1 MKRLRTL
8 FVSILM
14 LIVGCGAAVLSAC
27 GENNDN
33 MTISLSASQLEI
45 VLGENDN
52 TGTIYATVQNATDN
66 AVSVQYDSQ
75 SIQVSV
81 GRPSS
86 DGVSEITVT
95 ALRACQNVEVVVN
108 GVAKSTAFT
117 VTATLP
123 VTAITPNQTTYAMS
137 YDAALGGTFELSQN
151 LFTIS
156 PEGTSQTGLI
166 FNPVDT
172 IEGVT
177 IENNILTIQP
187 GLSDIPESITVEVVS
202 AHRDNVRT
210 NITIDV
216 INAIDV
222 DSVEIVDQ
230 SGARLD
236 SIEISRT
243 NTSNSIISIYVR
255 VPYSV
260 TTQKLNIVP
269 QFAYNDKGIVLDD
282 TLSYPVDSG
291 SYYEYV
297 FNFTLMAENSSLGQ
311 DTIWFLLSYENYP
324 DIVYSTANSQN
335 GRVIIN
341 VIDEIRDISITN
353 NQIPVDIS
361 GPINLYTTYSTGN
374 IEGYALTFTAVPAT
388 ATNDQ
393 LSLNISAADQNYV
406 IVRDG
411 RGNIIQFT
419 NNQYLF
425 DSGET
430 FYFIARSGF
439 TLNDTIE
446 VTVRSERENVDIE
459 KNITFTLLE
468 GVTSLGFV
476 NSAGDGVLSTRE
488 FYLDTDEYSSYLV
501 QVAVAPTSIDLTDA
515 NVVEI
520 YSTSD
525 AFSVGQIIN
534 TNQTLNGATIYTV
547 EIIANNSGT
556 GELVISFVSGQQVRA
571 TVNVIDNLNDVR
583 IGIDPNFSTSTAVG
597 NLVYEDYSLVYVA
610 LKNGQSLPLTF
621 TGNTDIESIAFNF
634 VDYVYDENNDDVYDE
649 NGAYVTFGNNR
660 PTDEAFTNNNSN
672 VISANY
678 LRSLSYLSPITVGKV
693 WIRAT
698 FTGKQIIEEDNGEY
712 IYTDIQISRYI
723 LVEIYN
729 PIISIEIDA
738 KEVSLYAADE
748 LGQGD
753 TSLSEQVITLTVNR
767 GTLLPTYNL
776 LEIEG
781 MTDAGN
787 GLYQYFIPGGVVN
800 FEIEKLNDYQFL
812 VRALSRNDDGTD
824 GIGETEFE
832 STIINFV
839 SRDLNLD
846 RNEYSISATI
856 SMEKPQLVEEVVIGN
871 VSSDG
876 IYLMTP
882 NLTDD
887 IGLTSFK
894 LAVNALPA
902 NALNRDVVYRFIP
915 DSGTLSSI
923 LSISNDGLITT
934 TGTVGGSGKIRVIPK
949 DSVFT
954 DENGHEYYR
963 DGYVYAEV
971 DILVADGRSRETALR
986 ISDFSDMT
994 DANLH
999 YVLLN
1004 DVTYSGAEQLFG
1016 TFTGGLYGSVEA
1028 NASSVATITMNNSS
1042 NLFGTLSA
1050 NAVIEDLIVVG
1061 NVNATSMLVDTNTGT
1076 IRNVTVDVFTD
1087 ENGIRSSG
1095 VTYSQG
1101 NAGGIV
1107 QTNTGLIENVT
1118 FVGNISANGTVGGIA
1133 AVNNGQ
1139 IIDSKVLFYNL
1150 QNDTTTKFE
1159 GFVVGMIAG
1168 ELTGNGIIR
1177 RSYAYNF
1184 SADSVSSSNSVGAI
1198 VGIISGVQTR
1208 IDQSFGDVGDVGE
1221 SGGFYAQLGEG
1232 VDENLS
1238 SIISD
1243 SYTITKSIDGQ
1254 ILFTYYMTN
1263 NLNRTI
1269 SGHYS
1274 STDTQNYPN
1283 VGMNTSSAIWYNQDV
1298 EANYGFPYINNVRPV
1313 SAITS
1318 EDLASLGITQS
1329 RLSLAENGDEQ
1340 NGYEAVMFV
1349 YRASGVNLTS
1359 REQQLLTL
1367 INTISYGDLF
1377 GTYLLGGL
1385 IVTSSNNNVIS
1396 TTSNG
1401 LVVKNIGTTT
1411 LTISSRYDYSV
1422 GTRQVTVNVIYYT
1435 SELTLSYNGQTLG
1448 ESSNINIR
1456 TRVNETLSSSLTS
1469 TVTLVDRQIPLMQN
1483 NFAVRFVNEN
1493 DENATYVIGSIL
1505 GTHTIVA
1512 DFEGESVTLQ
1522 VYLDLEGLSEN
1533 NRQSLKDYTQKTIT
1547 LQKIYGPV
1555 SLVSSVNSATIS
1567 ASDELTVVVEVTSDT
1582 KYLDTLEGNELVI
1595 NFFDSDGET
1604 TTDVIYSGDQEFTEV
1619 VNDNGTTT
1627 RRYTLTFSLDKTLS
1641 SFDSNYTIVFTTN
1654 SPSEYDDIRA
1664 TLALTVLEQEILR
1677 VDVNHYAYRGVDNN
1691 QEGVS
1696 LYNYYPNNVLSPG
1709 TTGLLDVMV
1718 YPSYAN
1724 YTHVTVTSE
1733 AQNGQALS
1741 FLNMRKAGQG
1751 YRVNLA
1757 NTFAYITNG
1766 IEIYKVAGSEEV
1778 ARYYVRVRVPENV
1791 EVDTVYTIN
1800 ITVYNGDEVMYTLP
1814 YSLIIVPQER
1824 AGITVDGQ
1832 SSIYAIRGETI
1843 TADVV
1848 WDQTQNIR
1856 AIEAF
1861 DGVISDTNP
1870 AVDVTLP
1877 SSISDADREEYATS
1891 YYRASI
1897 DITIGENSGNFR
1909 VRVSTSRTINGVEE
1923 IVYSYL
1929 TIYVIDFEL
1938 DFTNTHIANEDGS
1951 DVATGDQYFYNTL
1964 EFNFG
1969 GRYIENSDGSLSYS
1983 ENAYNAFVEN
1993 NHYQNGDYE
2002 INTEGVEFDSEKYP
2016 SLVGKYNLLYNLY
2029 YVNGNAY
2036 TPVSTG
2042 RPSDAIV
2049 EFIVDSNGDIRFKGT
2064 QNGTQRMMLQMRVQM
2079 PDLTMYT
2086 YSYFFDIVIS
2096 DPTSD
2101 DSPAQISNA
2110 EEFMDA
2116 INGETE
2122 EDYIL
2127 TSDIYLYNYTPV
2139 TDTSMI
2145 RSLDGNGYQII
2156 IVGFN
2161 YDNTQ
2166 SQINL
2171 SLFNTVSSNTT
2182 LKNLRVNVFH
2192 VGTIDI
2198 RSAFTTT
2205 VNVAPIAITNNGIIT
2220 NCEVVSFRELSN
2232 EIAPRVNG
2240 INVTVDSTIGVS
2252 ATTAGFVITNN
2263 GIITN
2268 SRVGGEE
2275 VVEYNYDIV
2284 NIDGG
2289 YVNTGA
2295 VIPSTHILSPFVI
2308 SSFGEIAG
2316 FVYQNSGNGHIVSS
2330 YASNMRIINNSNI
2343 DYTTITSGFV
2353 INNTGLIS
2361 ASYSKGV
2368 KQNETDVHAALYGI
2382 ETSGISA
2389 GFVYENS
2396 GEINNSYSNIT
2407 LTNQND
2413 NPGRNSA
2420 GFVYRNTATG
2430 VIETS
2435 LSLSRIIGSTTTQ
2448 MNFAGVDDYGNYQN
2462 LGEINNSYYYDE
2474 VSLSDSS
2481 ILIESAYGE
2490 GATYISNIT
2499 LEDYLYGFSFADT
2512 TSENADD
2519 GIWVMTNVGPE
2530 LVSANQIAVSLRY
2543 ASQTSPDTRPIFTYV
2558 DEYQYGSKNN
2568 PILIRSAEEFARVF
2582 SGTDN
2587 SSASRYVNTDLGEIF
2602 GSYRL
2607 INDIDLSELVTD
2619 TNNTYTLASSSMTL
2633 TGKYMNQGDGG
2644 SIGKFDGNGL
2654 TINGLA
2660 LADPDREAVNF
2671 GLFASITDGAIVQ
2684 NVNLVLGSTNA
2695 GGDVFGVEAS
2705 GVEYVGALAGTVEN
2719 SKVINVNLTSL
2730 YSDSNSVTVR
2740 GRNVVGGLIGRVIGD
2755 SYIFNLSATDISV
2768 TASMN
2773 PANYSGSSYISY
2785 NTYNRTSDL
2794 LNTNVSY
2801 AGGVVGV
2808 IDVYTESSI
2817 NIVTYADSEISADGN
2832 AIMLKTIGTNIIS
2845 GGTVGGVVGY
2855 VGALTVLQDALYEL
2869 SYVESTQ
2876 YSQQGLYSYNGFAGG
2891 VVGYNG
2897 GYIRQVRSEHE
2908 KIWQIGDSD
2917 PNDEGDDSIEANI
2930 KNYYNGDYTVDRG
2943 NTTLFQTTGYTPIAI
2958 GGLVG
2963 IAVSGKIEKSYSKLN
2978 VINTHTNGT
2987 NDIYAGGIIGLTESP
3002 SSTEYV
3008 GTTMIEVYASG
3019 DVQSRFASGIV
3030 GFARAN
3036 MRLEKVNAI
3045 NYWGNWLIN
3054 GTTNGTA
3061 YAIAYTEGDVTIT
3074 GTSNIMA
3081 LEEDAIKFVTSQAD
3095 GTSETTPN
3103 GRFIN
3108 NTTITNVSSL
3118 PSLKDTISGVGDDG
3132 ELFDVYFTGNDW
3144 DRNSWSRD
3152 DNELYPHIVFG
3163 YSSNIHYIRDQGDI
3177 ELLRTANAGDVFV
3190 IAPDAPDPDDEE
3202 NANTTKDGVQYIG
3215 ITKHIT
3221 PITTFSGMLRGLDNR
3236 SRYGFLFIGS
3246 EANQTR
3252 ALFLNTVGATF
3263 SNFTIAHD
3271 GASFASV
3278 GIGQNAV
3285 LVANATNTTFTDLT
3299 FTNINAEINS
3309 STSRFGLV
3317 TGLARGST
3325 TFDNIEIYNSDITL
3339 DGEANSTLNLGLVFG
3354 DSNLTNG
3361 GVYRVTIKGSSI
3373 DFNDPENSD
3382 GNSINVGLVGGRLAS
3397 TSTTTININA
3407 SSKEDSEGI
3416 SGSSI
3421 NFTSETTE
3429 ATNVYGINMGTLF
3442 GRADNA
3448 VILSNG
3454 LYVNLTAQNVN
3465 FSSSS
3470 IGGLI
3475 GYAQNCTFEQID
3487 TSVLINVTAQS
3498 SNIGGIVGYALNCNF
3513 DTSTDIDVNKLINEE
3528 DEENF
3533 GINVTNIST
3542 DTNTTSNNIG
3552 GVFGAISGG
3561 TLQRIIT
3568 TNETVNYRH
3577 AVQSTVDI
3585 TVSGNTA
3592 QVSIGGI
3599 AGLLNSG
3606 ATLTGAESYGDISLR
3621 ETFGNDS
3628 YNIRVGG
3635 IVGTIN
3641 NRGKITY
3648 CYSFG
3653 DVKHIIAN
3661 QKDTNNDYSNVSLVM
3676 SGIVA
3681 YISGVEEINVTT
3693 TLQNNV
3699 STGNFYPSYQEST
3712 QSNKADTKS
3721 AQTTLASLTYGG
3733 LIGVSASNLN
3743 VTDNISIATLF
3754 NGFERDIVVYTEGE
3768 DNPWLYNANAL
3779 AGTVH
3784 SSSNG
3789 FNFESNTNFTN
3800 NYYAHVATL
3809 CTDANYGTNVAFN
3822 SILNGLDGNITLQ
3835 DGIRTI
3841 LDLDDSDYAEILY
3854 NGETKGTKLN
3864 PRYDIPTG
3872 EPDTTQY
3879 VYLGSGS
3886 NIQNLNIFE
3895 EINNTIILS
3904 DGYEIVFNEGS
3915 NDSPFGTIDKNSSIS
3930 GIVVIANY
3938 RDDDQDNEIA
3948 GFAMQ
3953 NDGIIYSCN
3962 VKGGSNKIE
3971 DTEDLQNQTTSANPT
3986 KRVGTLS
3993 SNGPIAGLVG
4003 ENNGLIKDTYVSVDI
4018 ETTYEGSSTN
4028 PAFTGIPDDN
4038 ENQTVQNSDKQ
4049 DVAVAGLVGTNG
4061 GRIVN
4066 SYSSGTIDAENA
4078 VGEKG
4083 SSLYV
4088 YLVSAGNVYDSY
4100 TNMRVVYEEDI
4111 VYSNMEDKYH
4121 IQAFGSSDNDIYK
4134 VIDSYYDKVAAEF
4147 LITGGG
4153 TSAETDKLSLNYSQT
4168 TTDGQTEQ
4176 LEPSISIGT
4185 FNYDVTQAYGYGSF
4199 SGDEYANIDYMQYFT
4214 GDGLSANPY
4223 QVPNLGKL
4231 RQLDYVKNGGKNA
4244 STLYF
4249 NLINDINA
4257 SYIST
4262 DGWQE
4267 WQSLSIANISLD
4279 GYDTKSGE
4287 GAHTISNLNTRG
4299 GGLFDNVSNSTLS
4312 NIIIDNFKFT
4322 INVSDTIVGLLANNV
4337 SSKST
4342 VYGITITD
4350 IDPLLYDGFDGNSDR
4365 TYYYGNVVGQLGE
4378 GSIISDCMI
4387 SGTSS
4392 SDSSVTLQIGFPAQ
4406 AFVYGGIVGLVV
4418 DGATISDC
4426 NIDQNFVIE
4435 FIQEL
4440 TNLSQNTAFVVGGV
4454 VGLLQEGT
4462 VTDSYLSS
4470 TMYVLSHYMYSENA
4484 HNTEPSSNT
4493 INLYTGGIVGASGEV
4508 ATQDSTIMISNS
4520 DSGTIQNSGL
4530 YSNAKI
4536 FAGNPYN
4543 ITKSYVGG
4551 ISGYGGNIE
4560 NCYNSATFVV
4570 GSAKYTF
4577 NTEPA
4582 NATHVDFTRQDKV
4595 TTTNTPNIYTNYG
4608 SSGYEQYDKLVYMRI
4623 SQDAYVA
4630 GIANSYDS
4638 VNQVVNNC
4646 TNISGGLDARRM
4658 YAHYDVD
4665 TSVFGWI
4672 PWSTTGFANM
4682 AYIGAG
4688 MIGAGLASLPWGWLL
4703 VIPGTAMVVGGLF
4716 GLYNELTRP
4725 VTVNVYHFND
4735 DILDGMK
4742 FDESTV
4748 PSIYDE
4754 SGSSWESFVTGIANI
4769 FPGGFGAGV
4778 SNLFY
4783 LGTAPT
4789 LNFTTFNPDYRYP
4802 ITSAFKQI
4810 GDLNQFGLGLTEDN
4824 YVYNQADN
4832 GAGDRNL
4839 YVYNV
4844 HSHSIGSP
4852 KQEGAST
4859 SNVAW
4864 REGVYEAKNIAGTTL
4879 YKFDTYKKDNGVY
4892 GYLWDTSE
4900 KVISSLDEVDG
4911 KSNSWSPSMNWDGW
4925 EDVDGDYVPSDSPE
4939 IASTSDID
4947 MFNNNITI
4955 SEEDATA
4962 KIRVNSLEDY
4972 RGAVNIVNGILGDDT
4987 DDYTIEG
4994 IESTDAKFTGLKTA
5008 IKGGNVTISLGGE
5021 FINNNGISFNNA
5033 SVQGFGVDEDHPFSG
5048 TITSSSNYNPATI
5061 NGFFASN
5068 SNSSVGLVAYGKNVT
5083 IERLNV
5089 TYKEQRV
5096 LSEGETNKNVGGLIG
5111 TVVSDGNVT
5120 INNSSITM
5128 TISDQSADERNST
5141 QVLNLGGLIGSVENN
5156 SIINI
5161 SRTDVTLSTALT
5173 GTNASNQGTV
5183 GGLVGSMTNS
5193 TVNITRQVNIALVNS
5208 NGDGIL
5214 STSSNTIVGG
5224 AIGRME
5230 NSSIS
5235 TQDGASSADLTIAG
5249 FVDVENTTGS
5259 NVYAGGLVGY
5269 FTGSG
5274 NIDLTTININLS
5286 SISATAG
5293 VTNTATYAA
5302 GVIGYMV
5309 NNATTLPISIDTE
5322 LNVGSQGSK
5331 LIITSGLGGTEY
5343 SEYAYAD
5350 NFVGNRASGYSWN
5363 GTVTTNTS
5371 VLAMAK
5377 PSYEP
5382 PVDNDTIKPTIDPIS
5397 SKQVSGTIGESVFS
5411 GGGQSTSSVSYF
5423 KVDSYEYATQVD
5435 TYIENAFI
5443 NGDNATIYNYQK
5455 NIYIILTY
5463 GSIAKDAYKGQ
5474 DVHNIQESIY
5484 RLTIN
5489 GYRMDI
5495 NEISD
5500 VVTSQTLE
5508 FVTAYTFA
5516 TTSDIYYNHIK
5527 NGTPIPMSDRGNN
5540 FVPVGITILVVSD
5553 NSISESKGSVQSSNG
5568 YGEPVING
5576 NETNVQINE
5585 TIESSTTIASGES
5598 ISPDDIPEDFDP
5610 NDPGSLGGI
5619 FGGDNKPTT
5628 SVTESITYNNI
5639 TLYSDGKLALNFTG
5653 DPSKNQID
5661 IYTPKGGIIY
5671 DYGQDSIGANL
5682 ITNKFIDGN
5691 GNNFDLS
5698 TIKNTE
5704 SSELYIK
5711 LPNGRHE
5718 IDNGTYSQDT
5728 ASINV
5733 QTTVSKI
5740 MRVDGDSNRTYRLI
5754 FISVNNGFAEAQTL
5768 EGTEYQEYIYLVDNQ
5783 KHIYY
5788 LGDISYV
5795 VRDEITFES
5804 GTNDNPGTPRNAMFF
5819 PTDVNILSYQNNL
5832 LPLNKIQEVTSFKQI
5847 NISDIVATD
5856 IKTSY
5861 YIDATSADTLNS
5873 INGEITTTKTTYT
5886 IKLDNININSLDNI
5900 DVNFVVSSTV
5910 ETSDTTTSG
5919 AGSAYIRKENGT
5931 TVTYTIENRNVYMYD
5946 DLENPLSAVVLTS
5959 TSGSGN
5965 SQESTTTIY
5974 VFTYDTN
5981 NNNTLTGF
5989 TVYESGF
5996 ELRTEQNVTY
6006 YVILQDASGTEY
6018 DSSGKNEIVVNTDN
6032 TDDENDYG
6040 VSYATVGGNTLIT
6053 FTNGNTSGYMQLAGT
6068 GYEITYNTTDNTLT
6082 VTLNNETYTFSFQNG
6097 KFVLSSYTHEVIG
6110 VDGEVYTI
6118 TETYTSDTS
6127 ASITIEYNGNE
6138 KTINITTGFT
6148 YFVASTDVNGP
6159 TIISNNF
6166 VYNIENW
6173 WVKENS
6179 EVGYELETP
6188 GYIEICEQGNE
6199 TPIAIFER
6207 TTLNAL
6213 TKYTATSNNVEAE
6226 VYVYDDNNIVI
6237 FVNQNA
6243 MWTLFKSG
6251 QDVYKDLGDQID
6263 FDSIAL
6269 TTTPS
6274 GVIALQIDSLYY
6286 DISNGYIFDTNAG
6299 VIEGTANSAYSDETL
6314 SYSQYYYNPTFVN
6327 DEQLSYTKIE
6337 WDELK
6342 SEDDDK
6348 DFVELDIGVDSVSL
6362 IPFNSDY
6369 AIQFTGGATSRY
6381 YTRSGYEITGIPDSN
6396 GESTTPIV
6404 GQEINLSGYSSM
6416 GVNVPTGVYVL
6427 ANNAQFTT
6435 AWGETI
6441 TVKEYVYVRHNV
6453 TGNWWSALST
6463 STTASF
6469 TYEQTYE
6476 GETAE
6481 VTDTISRSRGNVT
6494 QSGDTVTFSETINT
6508 ESNGQSTS
6516 VTYNWSFDASE
6527 NLVQYYSADSLVESP
6542 DTKYNRYDELG
6553 YSSWNTTNN
6562 KNFNDHFANTVI
6574 VISRGGAKTKLDV
6587 VFGVLEYEIQ
6597 EDETQG

>member
-14 LIVGCGAAVLSAC
+14 LIVGCGAVVLSAC

-33 MTISLSASQLEI
+33 MTISLSALQLEI

-166 FNPVDT
+166 FNLVDT

-230 SGARLD
+230 SGAKLD

-361 GPINLYTTYSTGN
+361 SPINLYTTYSTGN
-374 IEGYALTFTAVPAT
+374 IEGYALTFAAVPAT

-515 NVVEI
+515 NVVDI

-649 NGAYVTFGNNR
+649 NGAYVTFGNNC

-698 FTGKQIIEEDNGEY
+698 FTGKQIIAEGNGEY
-712 IYTDIQISRYI
+712 IYTDIQISKYI

-846 RNEYSISATI
+846 RNEYSISVTI

-894 LAVNALPA
+894 LAVNALPT

-923 LSISNDGLITT
+923 LSISDDGLITT

-986 ISDFSDMT
+986 ISDFSEMT

-1004 DVTYSGAEQLFG
+1004 DVTYSGAEQKFG
-1016 TFTGGLYGSVEA
+1016 TFTGGLYGSVET

-1061 NVNATSMLVDTNTGT
+1061 NVNSTSMLVDANTGT

-1087 ENGIRSSG
+1087 ENEIRSSG

-1118 FVGNISANGTVGGIA
+1118 FVGNISANGIVGGIA

-1150 QNDTTTKFE
+1150 QNDITTKFE
-1159 GFVVGMIAG
+1159 GSVVGMIAG
-1168 ELTGNGIIR
+1168 ELAGNGIIR

-1208 IDQSFGDVGDVGE
+1208 IDQSFGDVGE
-1221 SGGFYAQLGEG
+1221 FGGFYAQLGEG
-1232 VDENLS
+1232 VDESLS

-1243 SYTITKSIDGQ
+1243 SYTITKSTDGQ

-1298 EANYGFPYINNVRPV
+1298 EANYGFPYLYNVRPV

-1318 EDLASLGITQS
+1318 EDLASLRITQS

-1377 GTYLLGGL
+1377 GTYSLGGL

-1469 TVTLVDRQIPLMQN
+1469 IVTLVDRQIPLMQN
-1483 NFAVRFVNEN
+1483 NFAVRFVDEN
-1493 DENATYVIGSIL
+1493 NENATYVIGSIL
-1505 GTHTIVA
+1505 GTHTVVA
-1512 DFEGESVTLQ
+1512 DFEGESATLQ
-1522 VYLDLEGLSEN
+1522 VYLYLEGLSGN
-1533 NRQSLKDYTQKTIT
+1533 NLQSLKDYTQKTIT

-1582 KYLDTLEGNELVI
+1582 KYLDILEGNELII
-1595 NFFDSDGET
+1595 NFFGSDGET

-1641 SFDSNYTIVFTTN
+1641 SFDSNYTVVFSTN

-1938 DFTNTHIANEDGS
+1938 DFTNTHIANGDGT
-1951 DVATGDQYFYNTL
+1951 DIATGDQYFYHSL

-2353 INNTGLIS
+2353 INNAGLIS

-2462 LGEINNSYYYDE
+2462 LGEISNSYYYDE

-2499 LEDYLYGFSFADT
+2499 LEDYLYGFSFADR

-2543 ASQTSPDTRPIFTYV
+2543 ASQTSSDTRPIFTYV

-2587 SSASRYVNTDLGEIF
+2587 SSASRYVNTNSGEIF

-2633 TGKYMNQGDGG
+2633 TGKYMDQGDGG

-2869 SYVESTQ
+2869 SYLESTQ

-2963 IAVSGKIEKSYSKLN
+2963 LQVSGKIEKSYSKLN

-2987 NDIYAGGIIGLTESP
+2987 NGVYAGGIIGLTESP
-3002 SSTEYV
+3002 SSTEPV

-3019 DVQSRFASGIV
+3019 DVQSSKIASGIV
-3030 GFARAN
+3030 GFARGD

-3045 NYWGNWLIN
+3045 NYWGNWLIDS
-3054 GTTNGTA
+3054 TTNGTA
-3061 YAIAYTEGDVTIT
+3061 YSIACAEDDVTIT

-3103 GRFIN
+3103 DRFIN

-3177 ELLRTANAGDVFV
+3177 ELLRTANDGDIFV
-3190 IAPDAPDPDDEE
+3190 IAPDDSD
-3202 NANTTKDGVQYIG
+3202 ANETINGVEYIG
-3215 ITKHIT
+3215 ITSQIT

-3236 SRYGFLFIGS
+3236 SEYGFLFKDGV
-3246 EANQTR
+3246 NQTR

-3263 SNFTIAHD
+3263 SNFTIAYD
-3271 GASFASV
+3271 GASFESA
-3278 GIGQNAV
+3278 GIGQDAV

-3299 FTNINAEINS
+3299 FTSINAEINS

-3325 TFDNIEIYNSDITL
+3325 TFDNIKIDSSKITL
-3339 DGEANSTLNLGLVFG
+3339 EDEANSTLNLGLVFG

-3361 GVYRVTIKGSSI
+3361 GVYRVTINSSNI
-3373 DFNDPENSD
+3373 NFKNLTNIS

-3397 TSTTTININA
+3397 TSSTTININA
-3407 SSKEDSEGI
+3407 TSDEDPEGI

-3421 NFTSETTE
+3421 NFTTSDTTE

-3448 VILSNG
+3448 VISSNG
-3454 LYVNLTAQNVN
+3454 LDVNLTAQNVN
-3465 FSSSS
+3465 FSSSR

-3475 GYAQNCTFEQID
+3475 GYAQSCTFEQID

-3513 DTSTDIDVNKLINEE
+3513 DTSTDIDISNNGA
-3528 DEENF
+3528 
-3533 GINVTNIST
+3533 GINVRNIATAATT
-3542 DTNTTSNNIG
+3542 DSNNIG

-3561 TLQRIIT
+3561 KLQRESDG
-3568 TNETVNYRH
+3568 NDRH

-3585 TVSGNTA
+3585 TVSGSAA
-3592 QVSIGGI
+3592 QISIGGI

-3621 ETFGNDS
+3621 KTFGNNS
-3628 YNIRVGG
+3628 YDIRVGG

-3641 NRGKITY
+3641 NSGIITY

-3653 DVKHIIAN
+3653 DVKHIITN
-3661 QKDTNNDYSNVSLVM
+3661 NNDYTNVSLVM

-3681 YISGVEEINVTT
+3681 YISGVEEIDATT

-3712 QSNKADTKS
+3712 QSDTADTKS

-3733 LIGVSASNLN
+3733 LIGVSASNLD
-3743 VTDNISIATLF
+3743 VTNNISIATLF
-3754 NGFERDIVVYTEGE
+3754 NRFERDIVVYTKGE
-3768 DNPWLYNANAL
+3768 DNPWSYNANAL

-3789 FNFESNTNFTN
+3789 FNFEFDIDAT

-3809 CTDANYGTNVAFN
+3809 CTDTNYGKNVAFN
-3822 SILNGLDGNITLQ
+3822 SILNGQDGNTLQ
-3835 DGIRTI
+3835 GGIQAI
-3841 LDLDDSDYAEILY
+3841 LDIYNDNDTEYVYRDYAEILY
-3854 NGETKGTKLN
+3854 NGETAGTKLN
-3864 PRYDIPTG
+3864 PIDNILT
-3872 EPDTTQY
+3872 ENSDY
-3879 VYLGSGS
+3879 VYLD
-3886 NIQNLNIFE
+3886 NISDLSIFE

-3904 DGYEIVFNEGS
+3904 DGYEIVFSEGS
-3915 NDSPFGTIDKNSSIS
+3915 NDSPFGTIDENSSIS

-3948 GFAMQ
+3948 GFAMK

-3962 VKGGSNKIE
+3962 VKGDGNTTE
-3971 DTEDLQNQTTSANPT
+3971 DTEDLQNQTTSTNPT
-3986 KRVGTLS
+3986 KHVGTLS

-4003 ENNGLIKDTYVSVDI
+4003 TNNGLIKDTYVSVDI
-4018 ETTYEGSSTN
+4018 KTTYEGSSTN
-4028 PAFTGIPDDN
+4028 PAFTGIPVDR
-4038 ENQTVQNSDKQ
+4038 NQTVQNSNKQ

-4078 VGEKG
+4078 VKEGG

-4100 TNMRVVYEEDI
+4100 TIMRVVYDNTFDSSLST
-4111 VYSNMEDKYH
+4111 YYH

-4153 TSAETDKLSLNYSQT
+4153 TSEITDNLSLNYAYAA
-4168 TTDGQTEQ
+4168 DNLGDKKNKIE
-4176 LEPSISIGT
+4176 SIGT

-4199 SGDEYANIDYMQYFT
+4199 SGDEYANINYMQYFT

-4231 RQLDYVKNGGKNA
+4231 RQLESVRNRGENA

-4257 SYIST
+4257 SYVST
-4262 DGWQE
+4262 KNGWQE

-4279 GYDTKSGE
+4279 GYDTKFDYGE
-4287 GAHTISNLNTRG
+4287 HTISNLTTNG
-4299 GGLFDNVSNSTLS
+4299 GGIFDEVKNSNLLNISIENLDFNSLDGKST
-4312 NIIIDNFKFT
+4312 I
-4322 INVSDTIVGLLANNV
+4322 GLLANKV
-4337 SSKST
+4337 S
-4342 VYGITITD
+4342 
-4350 IDPLLYDGFDGNSDR
+4350 GNSESKKSEISNIDIISLIRDNFNTGDR
-4365 TYYYGNVVGQLGE
+4365 FQYDLKFYYGNVVGQLGE
-4378 GSIISDCMI
+4378 YSEIDYCKVIST
-4387 SGTSS
+4387 SNSS
-4392 SDSSVTLQIGFPAQ
+4392 SSVNLNWGKDII
-4406 AFVYGGIVGLVV
+4406 AFVYGGIVGLVT
-4418 DGATISDC
+4418 DGATVSNC
-4426 NIDQNFVIE
+4426 NIDKDFYVDFSSVPKRNTTLVI
-4435 FIQEL
+4435 
-4440 TNLSQNTAFVVGGV
+4440 GGV
-4454 VGLLQEGT
+4454 VGLLQNGD

-4470 TMYVLSHYMYSENA
+4470 TMYVLSHYKHSENA
-4484 HNTEPSSNT
+4484 HNTDPSTSNT
-4493 INLYTGGIVGASGEV
+4493 INLYTGGIVGASGSL
-4508 ATQDSTIMISNS
+4508 STDADDETTINNS
-4520 DSGTIQNSGL
+4520 TNANIQNSGL
-4530 YSNAKI
+4530 YAQAKI

-4543 ITKSYVGG
+4543 ITTSYVGG

-4560 NCYNSATFVV
+4560 NCYNSAASVV

-4577 NTEPA
+4577 DTTPA
-4582 NATHVDFTRQDKV
+4582 NATHVDFTRQDEVK
-4595 TTTNTPNIYTNYG
+4595 TTNTPNIYTNYA
-4608 SSGYEQYDKLVYMRI
+4608 SGNYEQYDKLVYMQI

-4658 YAHYDVD
+4658 YSYYDVD
-4665 TSVFGWI
+4665 ATVFAWA
-4672 PWSTTGFANM
+4672 PWSTNGFVLLFHDGVTMVHLGIACMIEGFVGKFVGLFIIATGITCM
-4682 AYIGAG
+4682 
-4688 MIGAGLASLPWGWLL
+4688 
-4703 VIPGTAMVVGGLF
+4703 VGGAM
-4716 GLYNELTRP
+4716 GVHWQLTQP
-4725 VTVNVYHFND
+4725 IGVDVYHFND
-4735 DILDGMK
+4735 EIAQGNG
-4742 FDESTV
+4742 FAIEGQNQTV
-4748 PSIYDE
+4748 PKIYY
-4754 SGSSWESFVTGIANI
+4754 SNTSWEYFTTLISSIIPNVGASINMYRYLVASETLDFVT
-4769 FPGGFGAGV
+4769 
-4778 SNLFY
+4778 Y
-4783 LGTAPT
+4783 T
-4789 LNFTTFNPDYRYP
+4789 PDY
-4802 ITSAFKQI
+4802 SAFSESAFNQI
-4810 GDLNQFGLGLTEDN
+4810 DNLGLFSLGVTEDN
-4824 YVYNQADN
+4824 YLYNLEDN

-4839 YVYNV
+4839 YVYDV
-4844 HSHSIGSP
+4844 YSHSIGSP
-4852 KQEGAST
+4852 KKTGAPT

-4864 REGVYEAKNIAGTTL
+4864 QEGVYETVDINEKTL

-4892 GYLWDTSE
+4892 DYLWDTSE
-4900 KVISSLDEVDG
+4900 EVISSLDKVDG
-4911 KSNSWSPSMNWDGW
+4911 KLNSWSSSMNWDGW
-4925 EDVDGDYVPSDSPE
+4925 EDVDGDYVPSGSPE

-4972 RGAVNIVNGILGDDT
+4972 RGAVNIVNGILGDDK

-5021 FINNNGISFNNA
+5021 FRNNNGISFHKA
-5033 SVQGFGVDEDHPFSG
+5033 SVQGFGVKGHPFSG
-5048 TITSSSNYNPATI
+5048 TITSSSNYSSATI
-5061 NGFFASN
+5061 NSFFASDSD
-5068 SNSSVGLVAYGKNVT
+5068 SNSSIGLVAYGEDVT
-5083 IERLNV
+5083 IERLKV
-5089 TYKEQRV
+5089 TYQEQEV
-5096 LSEGETNKNVGGLIG
+5096 LSEGETKNVGGFIG
-5111 TVVSDGNVT
+5111 TVVSGGNVT
-5120 INNSSITM
+5120 INSSNLTM
-5128 TISDQSADERNST
+5128 TVSDQNAT

-5156 SIINI
+5156 STINI
-5161 SRTDVTLSTALT
+5161 SGTNVTLSTALT
-5173 GTNASNQGTV
+5173 GTNALNQGTV

-5193 TVNITRQVNIALVNS
+5193 TVNIAGQVNNIDLVNN
-5208 NGDGIL
+5208 NGDGVL

-5224 AIGRME
+5224 AIGRMD

-5235 TQDGASSADLTIAG
+5235 TQYGASSANLTIAG
-5249 FVDVENTTGS
+5249 FIDVENTTGS
-5259 NVYAGGLVGY
+5259 TVYAGGLVGY

-5274 NIDLTTININLS
+5274 NINLTTININLS

-5293 VTNTATYAA
+5293 VTKTATYAA
-5302 GVIGYMV
+5302 GVIGYMDD
-5309 NNATTLPISIDTE
+5309 AKTLPISTDTK
-5322 LNVGSQGSK
+5322 LNVGSQDSK

-5343 SEYAYAD
+5343 SAKAYAD
-5350 NFVGNRASGYSWN
+5350 NFIGNREGYSWD
-5363 GTVTTNTS
+5363 GTVTINTS

-5382 PVDNDTIKPTIDPIS
+5382 SVGNDTEKPEINPIS
-5397 SKQVSGTIGESVFS
+5397 SKQVSGTIGENVFS
-5411 GGGQSTSSVSYF
+5411 SGGQSTSSVSYF
-5423 KVDSYEYATQVD
+5423 KVDAYEYPTQVD
-5435 TYIENAFI
+5435 KNMQNAVI
-5443 NGDNATIYNYQK
+5443 NGESETIYNYQK

-5463 GSIAKDAYKGQ
+5463 GSIAEKVYEGQ

-5489 GYRMDI
+5489 GYRMDT
-5495 NEISD
+5495 NETSD

-5527 NGTPIPMSDRGNN
+5527 NGTPIPMSERGDN

-5553 NSISESKGSVQSSNG
+5553 KSISEADDSGSVQSSNG

-5576 NETNVQINE
+5576 NETYVQINK
-5585 TIESSTTIASGES
+5585 TIESSTTFVDVDTGDINPDEIDPDNPGDIMGDVEQPES
-5598 ISPDDIPEDFDP
+5598 I
-5610 NDPGSLGGI
+5610 
-5619 FGGDNKPTT
+5619 
-5628 SVTESITYNNI
+5628 VTESITYKNI
-5639 TLYSDGKLALNFTG
+5639 TLNSDGKLTLDVTG
-5653 DPSKNQID
+5653 NPNQID
-5661 IYTPKGGIIY
+5661 IYAPKSGIIY
-5671 DYGQDSIGANL
+5671 DDGQDSIGASL
-5682 ITNKFIDGN
+5682 ITNQFIDDN

-5718 IDNGTYSQDT
+5718 IDNGTYSQDP

-5740 MRVDGDSNRTYRLI
+5740 MRVDGDSNRTYRAI
-5754 FISVNNGFAEAQTL
+5754 FISVNNGFAQL
-5768 EGTEYQEYIYLVDNQ
+5768 QNMEGTEYQEYIYLVDNQ
-5783 KHIYY
+5783 KDIYY
-5788 LGDISYV
+5788 LGNISYV
-5795 VRDEITFES
+5795 AIGKITFKS

-5819 PTDVNILSYQNNL
+5819 PTNESILSYQNNL
-5832 LPLNKIQEVTSFKQI
+5832 LPLNKIQEVTSFEQI

-5886 IKLDNININSLDNI
+5886 IKLDNIHINSLDNI

-5931 TVTYTIENRNVYMYD
+5931 TVTYTIENRRVYYNKGVG
-5946 DLENPLSAVVLTS
+5946 ENDETVLQEEPNALVLTS

-5974 VFTYDTN
+5974 VFTYDTI
-5981 NNNTLTGF
+5981 LTGF
-5989 TVYESGF
+5989 TVYES
-5996 ELRTEQNVTY
+5996 TEFKLVSQNNLQY
-6006 YVILQDASGTEY
+6006 YEINEDATGTEY
-6018 DSSGKNEIVVNTDN
+6018 DSSGKNEIVVNTD
-6032 TDDENDYG
+6032 TEDDESDYG
-6040 VSYATVGGNTLIT
+6040 VSYATIGGNTLIT
-6053 FTNGNTSGYMQLAGT
+6053 FTNGDIVGYMQLAGT

-6082 VTLNNETYTFSFQNG
+6082 ATLGNKIYTFSYLNG
-6097 KFVLSSYTHEVIG
+6097 QFVLSSYTHEVIG

-6148 YFVASTDVNGP
+6148 YFVASTNVNNP

-6166 VYNIENW
+6166 VYNIKDWQVNEYQVLDENEKP
-6173 WVKENS
+6173 VTD
-6179 EVGYELETP
+6179 YYFETP

-6199 TPIAIFER
+6199 KTIAIFER

-6213 TKYTATSNNVEAE
+6213 TKYTATSGNIEAE
-6226 VYVYDDNNIVI
+6226 VYVYEDNNIVI
-6237 FVNQNA
+6237 FVSQNA

-6251 QDVYKDLGDQID
+6251 HDVYNDLINLSTSASTD
-6263 FDSIAL
+6263 FVCVEFSTVSQKITL
-6269 TTTPS
+6269 GLYYQYSETEGNL
-6274 GVIALQIDSLYY
+6274 GVVY
-6286 DISNGYIFDTNAG
+6286 DISNGYKFRGVTQDTAKS
-6299 VIEGTANSAYSDETL
+6299 IYSSETL
-6314 SYSQYYYNPTFVN
+6314 PYTMYAYDSTYINGS
-6327 DEQLSYTKIE
+6327 QLSYTKVE
-6337 WDELK
+6337 WEYNGRTI
-6342 SEDDDK
+6342 S
-6348 DFVELDIGVDSVSL
+6348 VELDIDVDSVSL

-6369 AIQFTGGATSRY
+6369 AIQFTDGTDSRY
-6381 YTRSGYEITGIPDSN
+6381 YTRSGYKITG
-6396 GESTTPIV
+6396 TV
-6404 GQEINLSGYSSM
+6404 GTEIILSGYKSL
-6416 GVNVPTGVYVL
+6416 GVNVPAGVYVL
-6427 ANNAQFTT
+6427 KNNASFTN
-6435 AWGETI
+6435 GSETFK
-6441 TVKEYVYVRHNV
+6441 VEEYVYVRYNV
-6453 TGNWWSALST
+6453 TEDWWRDLET

-6469 TYEQTYE
+6469 TYEQTYD

-6481 VTDTISRSRGNVT
+6481 VTDTISRGNVT
-6494 QSGDTVTFSETINT
+6494 QSGNTVTFSETITT
-6508 ESNGQSTS
+6508 ESGEQSTS
-6516 VTYNWSFDASE
+6516 FTYNWSFDAST
-6527 NLVQYYSADSLVESP
+6527 NLIKYYSADSLVDSP
-6542 DTKYNRYDELG
+6542 STNYNRYSELG
-6553 YSSWNTTNN
+6553 YSSWDTTKTDFIN
-6562 KNFNDHFANTVI
+6562 HFANTAIIINYGTITVTEKDPETGTETQYTYSGTI
-6574 VISRGGAKTKLDV
+6574 ELDV
-6587 VFGVLEYEIQ
+6587 VFGELEYEIQ
-6597 EDETQG
+6597 EQ

>member
-1 MKRLRTL
+1 MKRLRAL

-14 LIVGCGAAVLSAC
+14 LIVGCGAVVLSAC

-66 AVSVQYDSQ
+66 TVSVQYDSQ

-123 VTAITPNQTTYAMS
+123 VTAITPNQTTYAIS
-137 YDAALGGTFELSQN
+137 YDATLGGTFELSQN

-166 FNPVDT
+166 FNLVDT

-187 GLSDIPESITVEVVS
+187 GLSDISESITVEVVS

-222 DSVEIVDQ
+222 DSVQIVDQ

-361 GPINLYTTYSTGN
+361 SPINLYTTYSTGN

-430 FYFIARSGF
+430 FYFVARSGF

-520 YSTSD
+520 YSTSH

-698 FTGKQIIEEDNGEY
+698 FTGKQIIEDNGEY
-712 IYTDIQISRYI
+712 IYTDIQISKYI

-846 RNEYSISATI
+846 RNEYSISVTI

-894 LAVNALPA
+894 LAVNALPT

-986 ISDFSDMT
+986 ISDFSEMT

-1004 DVTYSGAEQLFG
+1004 DVTYSGAEQKFG

-1118 FVGNISANGTVGGIA
+1118 FVGNISANGIVGGIA

-1150 QNDTTTKFE
+1150 QNDITTKFE
-1159 GFVVGMIAG
+1159 GSVVGMIAG

-1208 IDQSFGDVGDVGE
+1208 IDQSFGDVGE
-1221 SGGFYAQLGEG
+1221 FGGFYAQLGEG
-1232 VDENLS
+1232 VDESLS

-1243 SYTITKSIDGQ
+1243 SYTITKSTDGQ

-1298 EANYGFPYINNVRPV
+1298 EANYGFPYIYNVRPV

-1318 EDLASLGITQS
+1318 EDLASLRITQS

-1367 INTISYGDLF
+1367 VNTISYGDLF
-1377 GTYLLGGL
+1377 GTYSLGGL

-1483 NFAVRFVNEN
+1483 NFAVRFVDEN
-1493 DENATYVIGSIL
+1493 NENATYVIGSIL

-1512 DFEGESVTLQ
+1512 DFEGESATLQ

-1800 ITVYNGDEVMYTLP
+1800 ITIYNGDEVMYTLP

-1983 ENAYNAFVEN
+1983 KNAYNAFVEN

-2205 VNVAPIAITNNGIIT
+2205 INVAPIAITNNGIIT

-2353 INNTGLIS
+2353 INNAGLIS

-2420 GFVYRNTATG
+2420 GFVYRNTTTG

-2462 LGEINNSYYYDE
+2462 SGEISNSYYYDE

-2499 LEDYLYGFSFADT
+2499 LEDYLYGFSFADR

-2587 SSASRYVNTDLGEIF
+2587 SSASRYVNTNLGEIF

-2633 TGKYMNQGDGG
+2633 TGKYMDQGDGG

-2730 YSDSNSVTVR
+2730 YSDSNSVTIR

-2908 KIWQIGDSD
+2908 EIWQIGDSD

-2963 IAVSGKIEKSYSKLN
+2963 LQVSGKIEKSYSKLN

-2987 NDIYAGGIIGLTESP
+2987 NGVYAGGIIGLTESP
-3002 SSTEYV
+3002 SSTEPV

-3019 DVQSRFASGIV
+3019 DVQSSKIASGIV
-3030 GFARAN
+3030 GFARGD

-3045 NYWGNWLIN
+3045 NYWGNWLIDS
-3054 GTTNGTA
+3054 TTNGTA
-3061 YAIAYTEGDVTIT
+3061 YSIACAEDDVTIT

-3103 GRFIN
+3103 DRFIN

-3177 ELLRTANAGDVFV
+3177 ELLRTANDGDIFV
-3190 IAPDAPDPDDEE
+3190 IAPDDSD
-3202 NANTTKDGVQYIG
+3202 ANETINGVEYIG
-3215 ITKHIT
+3215 ITSQIT

-3263 SNFTIAHD
+3263 SNFTIAYD
-3271 GASFASV
+3271 GASFESV
-3278 GIGQNAV
+3278 GIGQNAI

-3299 FTNINAEINS
+3299 FTSINAEINS

-3361 GVYRVTIKGSSI
+3361 GVYRVTINSSNI
-3373 DFNDPENSD
+3373 NFKNLTNSS

-3397 TSTTTININA
+3397 TSSTTININA
-3407 SSKEDSEGI
+3407 SNTESGEGI
-3416 SGSSI
+3416 SGSSTENQEGISDSSI
-3421 NFTSETTE
+3421 NFISDTTE

-3448 VILSNG
+3448 VISSNG
-3454 LYVNLTAQNVN
+3454 LDINLTAQNVN

-3475 GYAQNCTFEQID
+3475 GDAQGCIFEQID

-3498 SNIGGIVGYALNCNF
+3498 SNIGGIVGYAYNCNF
-3513 DTSTDIDVNKLINEE
+3513 DTSTDIDISNNGA
-3528 DEENF
+3528 
-3533 GINVTNIST
+3533 GINVKNIATAATT
-3542 DTNTTSNNIG
+3542 DSNNIG

-3561 TLQRIIT
+3561 KLQRKSDG
-3568 TNETVNYRH
+3568 NYRH

-3585 TVSGNTA
+3585 TVSGSAA
-3592 QVSIGGI
+3592 QISIGGI
-3599 AGLLNSG
+3599 AGLLNSVVTDENSV
-3606 ATLTGAESYGDISLR
+3606 ATLTGAESYGDISLK
-3621 ETFGNDS
+3621 ETFGNGS
-3628 YNIRVGG
+3628 YEIRVGG

-3641 NRGKITY
+3641 DSGTITY
-3648 CYSFG
+3648 SYSFG
-3653 DVKHIIAN
+3653 DVKHIITN
-3661 QKDTNNDYSNVSLVM
+3661 KNNTNNDYTNVSLVM

-3681 YISGVEEINVTT
+3681 YVNGERDLNVKT

-3712 QSNKADTKS
+3712 QNNEADIKS

-3733 LIGVSASNLN
+3733 LIGVSASNLYVKN
-3743 VTDNISIATLF
+3743 NISVATLF
-3754 NGFERDIVVYTEGE
+3754 NRFERDIVVYNEEEKEE
-3768 DNPWLYNANAL
+3768 DNRWLYTVNAL
-3779 AGTVH
+3779 MGTVH
-3784 SSSNG
+3784 SSSDG
-3789 FNFESNTNFTN
+3789 SEFNDSVIDST

-3809 CTDANYGTNVAFN
+3809 CTDANYGTNVAFD
-3822 SILNGLDGNITLQ
+3822 SIRHGIDGTTLQ
-3835 DGIRTI
+3835 GGIRTI

-3854 NGETKGTKLN
+3854 NGETAGTKLN
-3864 PRYDIPTG
+3864 PIDNILT
-3872 EPDTTQY
+3872 ENSDY
-3879 VYLGSGS
+3879 VYLD
-3886 NIQNLNIFE
+3886 NISDLSIFE

-3904 DGYEIVFNEGS
+3904 DGYEIVFSEGS

-3962 VKGGSNKIE
+3962 VKGDGNTAE
-3971 DTEDLQNQTTSANPT
+3971 GTESLQNPT
-3986 KRVGTLS
+3986 KLVGTLS
-3993 SNGPIAGLVG
+3993 SNGPVAGLVG
-4003 ENNGLIKDTYVSVDI
+4003 KNNGLIKDTFVSVDI
-4018 ETTYEGSSTN
+4018 KTTYEGKSSNSTES
-4028 PAFTGIPDDN
+4028 AFTGIPVG
-4038 ENQTVQNSDKQ
+4038 ESTSNSEKQ

-4078 VGEKG
+4078 VKEGG

-4088 YLVSAGNVYDSY
+4088 YLVSAGNVYDTY
-4100 TNMRVVYEEDI
+4100 TIMRVVYYDVAGE
-4111 VYSNMEDKYH
+4111 NMAGNFH
-4121 IQAFGSSDNDIYK
+4121 IQAFGGDKSYK
-4134 VIDSYYDKVAAEF
+4134 VDNSYYDKVAAEF

-4153 TSAETDKLSLNYSQT
+4153 ESDETDNLSLNYSQT

-4231 RQLDYVKNGGKNA
+4231 RQLEDLKNREESA

-4262 DGWQE
+4262 SNGWQVWE
-4267 WQSLSIANISLD
+4267 SFDIDHISLD
-4279 GYDTKSGE
+4279 GYDTKFDYGE
-4287 GAHTISNLNTRG
+4287 HTISNLTTNG
-4299 GGLFDNVSNSTLS
+4299 GGIFDEVKNSNLLNISIENLDFDSLDGKST
-4312 NIIIDNFKFT
+4312 
-4322 INVSDTIVGLLANNV
+4322 VGLLANKV
-4337 SSKST
+4337 S
-4342 VYGITITD
+4342 
-4350 IDPLLYDGFDGNSDR
+4350 GNSESEKSEISNIDIISLIRDNFNTGDR
-4365 TYYYGNVVGQLGE
+4365 FQYDLEFYYGNVVGQLGE
-4378 GSIISDCMI
+4378 YSEIEYCKVIST
-4387 SGTSS
+4387 SNSS
-4392 SDSSVTLQIGFPAQ
+4392 SSVNLNWGKDIR
-4406 AFVYGGIVGLVV
+4406 AFVYGGIVGLVT
-4418 DGATISDC
+4418 DGATVSNC
-4426 NIDQNFVIE
+4426 NIDKDFYVDFSSVPKSNTTLVI
-4435 FIQEL
+4435 
-4440 TNLSQNTAFVVGGV
+4440 GGV
-4454 VGLLQEGT
+4454 VGLLQNGD

-4470 TMYVLSHYMYSENA
+4470 TMYVLSHYKHSENA
-4484 HNTEPSSNT
+4484 HNTDPSTSNT
-4493 INLYTGGIVGASGEV
+4493 INLYTGGIVGASGSL
-4508 ATQDSTIMISNS
+4508 STDAYDVTTINNS
-4520 DSGTIQNSGL
+4520 TNANIQNSGL
-4530 YSNAKI
+4530 YANAKI

-4543 ITKSYVGG
+4543 ITTSYVGG
-4551 ISGYGGNIE
+4551 ISGYGGKIE
-4560 NCYNSATFVV
+4560 NCYNSAASVV

-4577 NTEPA
+4577 DTTPA
-4582 NATHVDFTRQDKV
+4582 NATHVDFTRQDEVK
-4595 TTTNTPNIYTNYG
+4595 TTNTPNIYTNYA
-4608 SSGYEQYDKLVYMRI
+4608 SGNYEQYDKLVYMQI
-4623 SQDAYVA
+4623 SQKANVA

-4658 YAHYDVD
+4658 YSYYDVD
-4665 TSVFGWI
+4665 ATVFAWA
-4672 PWSTTGFANM
+4672 PWSTNGFVLMFHSGVSLVYNG
-4682 AYIGAG
+4682 IDS
-4688 MIGAGLASLPWGWLL
+4688 MIMGLWILGSISIALG
-4703 VIPGTAMVVGGLF
+4703 ITYMVGGAY
-4716 GLYNELTRP
+4716 GVYWQLTQP
-4725 VTVNVYHFND
+4725 IGVDVYHFND
-4735 DILDGMK
+4735 EIAQGNG
-4742 FDESTV
+4742 FAIEGQNQTV
-4748 PSIYDE
+4748 PKIYY
-4754 SGSSWESFVTGIANI
+4754 SNTSWEYFTTLISSIIPNAGASINMARYLVESETLDFVT
-4769 FPGGFGAGV
+4769 
-4778 SNLFY
+4778 Y
-4783 LGTAPT
+4783 T
-4789 LNFTTFNPDYRYP
+4789 PDY
-4802 ITSAFKQI
+4802 SAFSESAFNQI
-4810 GDLNQFGLGLTEDN
+4810 DNLGLFGLGVTEDN
-4824 YVYNQADN
+4824 YLYNLEDN

-4839 YVYNV
+4839 YVYDV
-4844 HSHSIGSP
+4844 YSHSIGSP
-4852 KQEGAST
+4852 KETGAPT

-4864 REGVYEAKNIAGTTL
+4864 QEGVYEAKNIAGTTL

-4892 GYLWDTSE
+4892 DYLWDTSKE
-4900 KVISSLDEVDG
+4900 VISSLDKVDD
-4911 KSNSWSPSMNWDGW
+4911 KLNSWSSKNWDGW
-4925 EDVDGDYVPSDSPE
+4925 ENVDGDYVPSDSPE

-4972 RGAVNIVNGILGDDT
+4972 RGAVNIVNGILGDD
-4987 DDYTIEG
+4987 DYTIEG

-5021 FINNNGISFNNA
+5021 FRNNNGISFHKA
-5033 SVQGFGVDEDHPFSG
+5033 SVQGFGVKGHPFSG
-5048 TITSSSNYNPATI
+5048 TITSSSNYISATI
-5061 NGFFASN
+5061 NGFFASDSD
-5068 SNSSVGLVAYGKNVT
+5068 SNSSIGLVAYGKDVT
-5083 IERLNV
+5083 IERLKV
-5089 TYKEQRV
+5089 TYQEQEV
-5096 LSEGETNKNVGGLIG
+5096 LSEGETKNVGGFIG
-5111 TVVSDGNVT
+5111 TVVSGGNVT
-5120 INNSSITM
+5120 INSSNLTMITV
-5128 TISDQSADERNST
+5128 SDQNAT

-5156 SIINI
+5156 STINI
-5161 SRTDVTLSTALT
+5161 SGTNVTLSTALT
-5173 GTNASNQGTV
+5173 GTNALNQGTV

-5193 TVNITRQVNIALVNS
+5193 TVNIAGQVNNIDLVNN
-5208 NGDGIL
+5208 NGDGVL

-5224 AIGRME
+5224 AIGRMD

-5235 TQDGASSADLTIAG
+5235 TQYGASSANLTIAG
-5249 FVDVENTTGS
+5249 FIDVENTTGS
-5259 NVYAGGLVGY
+5259 TVYAGGLVGY

-5293 VTNTATYAA
+5293 VTNTTTYAA
-5302 GVIGYMV
+5302 GVIGYMDD
-5309 NNATTLPISIDTE
+5309 ATTLPISIDTK
-5322 LNVGSQGSK
+5322 LNVGSQDQK

-5343 SEYAYAD
+5343 SVKACAD
-5350 NFVGNRASGYSWN
+5350 NFVGNRASGYSWD

-5377 PSYEP
+5377 PSYELPVDNKP
-5382 PVDNDTIKPTIDPIS
+5382 PVDNDTIKPTTINPIS
-5397 SKQVSGTIGESVFS
+5397 SKQVSGTIGENVLIS
-5411 GGGQSTSSVSYF
+5411 GQSTTTTVSYF
-5423 KVDSYEYATQVD
+5423 KVDAYEYPTQVD
-5435 TYIENAFI
+5435 TEMENAII
-5443 NGDNATIYNYQK
+5443 NGESETIYNYQK
-5455 NIYIILTY
+5455 NIYVILTY
-5463 GSIAKDAYKGQ
+5463 GSIAEKVYKGQ

-5489 GYRMDI
+5489 GYRMDT

-5540 FVPVGITILVVSD
+5540 FVPNVIDLFKVFMQGD
-5553 NSISESKGSVQSSNG
+5553 KSIIESTTTVTYEVG
-5568 YGEPVING
+5568 YGEPIING
-5576 NETNVQINE
+5576 DETSVQINK
-5585 TIESSTTIASGES
+5585 TIESSTTVGNTENIDLDNIDES
-5598 ISPDDIPEDFDP
+5598 DLD
-5610 NDPGSLGGI
+5610 NPGSIIGGVDI
-5619 FGGDNKPTT
+5619 TT
-5628 SVTESITYNNI
+5628 TDTESITYNNI
-5639 TLYSDGKLALNFTG
+5639 TLNSDGKLALNFTG
-5653 DPSKNQID
+5653 VPNKNQID
-5661 IYTPKGGIIY
+5661 IYTPKDGIIY

-5718 IDNGTYSQDT
+5718 IDNGTYSQET

-5740 MRVDGDSNRTYRLI
+5740 MRVDGERDRTYRVI
-5754 FISVNNGFAEAQTL
+5754 FITINNGFAQVTNMN
-5768 EGTEYQEYIYLVDNQ
+5768 GTEYQEYIYLVDNQ

-5788 LGDISYV
+5788 LGNISYV
-5795 VRDEITFES
+5795 VSEKITFKN
-5804 GTNDNPGTPRNAMFF
+5804 GTNDDRGTPRNAMFF

-5832 LPLNKIQEVTSFKQI
+5832 LPLNKIQEVTSFEQI
-5847 NISDIVATD
+5847 NISDIVARDT
-5856 IKTSY
+5856 KTSY

-5873 INGEITTTKTTYT
+5873 IQAEIIKTTTTYQ
-5886 IKLDNININSLDNI
+5886 IKLGSIVVNTLDNI
-5900 DVNFVVSSTV
+5900 DVNFVVSSV
-5910 ETSDTTTSG
+5910 ETSDTTTAG
-5919 AGSAYIRKENGT
+5919 AGSASIRKENDT
-5931 TVTYTIENRNVYMYD
+5931 TVTYTIENKNVYMYD
-5946 DLENPLSAVVLTS
+5946 DNDLENPLSAVVLTS
-5959 TSGSGN
+5959 TGSGN

-5974 VFTYDTN
+5974 VFTYDTA
-5981 NNNTLTGF
+5981 NTFF
-5989 TVYESGF
+5989 TVYENEENDDF
-5996 ELRTEQNVTY
+5996 ELINDTY
-6006 YVILQDASGTEY
+6006 YVILKGATSTEY
-6018 DSSGKNEIVVNTDN
+6018 DSSGKNEIVENTD
-6032 TDDENDYG
+6032 TKDDENDYG
-6040 VSYATVGGNTLIT
+6040 VSYATVGGNTFIT
-6053 FTNGNTSGYMQLAGT
+6053 FTNGNIVGYMQLAGT
-6068 GYEITYNTTDNTLT
+6068 GYEIKYNTTDNTLT
-6082 VTLNNETYTFSFQNG
+6082 ATLGNKTYTFSYLNG
-6097 KFVLSSYTHEVIG
+6097 QFVLSSYTHEVIG

-6118 TETYTSDTS
+6118 TETYTSNTS

-6188 GYIEICEQGNE
+6188 GYIEIFEQGNE
-6199 TPIAIFER
+6199 KTIAIFER
-6207 TTLNAL
+6207 TTLNKL
-6213 TKYTATSNNVEAE
+6213 TKYTATSDNVEAE
-6226 VYVYDDNNIVI
+6226 VYVYEDNNIVI

-6251 QDVYKDLGDQID
+6251 QDVYDDLINLSTSASTD
-6263 FDSIAL
+6263 FVHVEFSTVSQEITL
-6269 TTTPS
+6269 GLYYQYSETEGNL
-6274 GVIALQIDSLYY
+6274 GVVY
-6286 DISNGYIFDTNAG
+6286 DISNGYKFRGVTQDNAES
-6299 VIEGTANSAYSDETL
+6299 IYSSETL
-6314 SYSQYYYNPTFVN
+6314 PYTMYAYDSTHINGS
-6327 DEQLSYTKIE
+6327 QLSYTKVE
-6337 WDELK
+6337 WEHNGRTI
-6342 SEDDDK
+6342 S
-6348 DFVELDIGVDSVSL
+6348 VELDIRVISDDISL

-6369 AIQFTGGATSRY
+6369 AIQFTDGTDSRY
-6381 YTRSGYEITGIPDSN
+6381 YTRSGYKITG
-6396 GESTTPIV
+6396 TV
-6404 GQEINLSGYSSM
+6404 GTEIILSGYKSL
-6416 GVNVPTGVYVL
+6416 GVNVPIGVYVL
-6427 ANNAQFTT
+6427 ENNASFTN
-6435 AWGETI
+6435 GSETFK
-6441 TVKEYVYVRHNV
+6441 VEEYVYVRYNV
-6453 TGNWWSALST
+6453 TEDWWRDLET

-6469 TYEQTYE
+6469 TYEQTYD

-6481 VTDTISRSRGNVT
+6481 VTDTISRGNVT
-6494 QSGDTVTFSETINT
+6494 ESDENTTVTFSETIT
-6508 ESNGQSTS
+6508 TKSGEQSTS
-6516 VTYNWSFDASE
+6516 FTYNWSFDASTD
-6527 NLVQYYSADSLVESP
+6527 LIKYYSADSLVVSP
-6542 DTKYNRYDELG
+6542 STNYNRYSALG
-6553 YSSWNTTNN
+6553 FTGWDTTKNKDFNN
-6562 KNFNDHFANTVI
+6562 YFANTVI
-6574 VISRGGAKTKLDV
+6574 AVSRGGAITILDV
-6587 VFGVLEYEIQ
+6587 VFGELEYEIQ
-6597 EDETQG
+6597 EQ

>member
-66 AVSVQYDSQ
+66 TVSVQYDSQ

-260 TTQKLNIVP
+260 TPQKLNIVP

-361 GPINLYTTYSTGN
+361 SPINLYTTYSTGN

-846 RNEYSISATI
+846 RNEYSISVTI

-894 LAVNALPA
+894 LAVNALPT

-923 LSISNDGLITT
+923 LSISDDGLITT

-986 ISDFSDMT
+986 ISDFSEMT

-1050 NAVIEDLIVVG
+1050 NVVIEDLIVVG

-1087 ENGIRSSG
+1087 ENEIRSSG

-1118 FVGNISANGTVGGIA
+1118 FVGNISANGIVGGIA

-1150 QNDTTTKFE
+1150 QNDITTKFE
-1159 GFVVGMIAG
+1159 GSVVGMIAG
-1168 ELTGNGIIR
+1168 ELAGNGIIR

-1208 IDQSFGDVGDVGE
+1208 IDQSFGDVGDIGDVGE

-1243 SYTITKSIDGQ
+1243 SYTITKSTNGQ

-1298 EANYGFPYINNVRPV
+1298 EANHGFPYINNVRPV

-1318 EDLASLGITQS
+1318 EDLASLRITQS

-1377 GTYLLGGL
+1377 GTYSLGGL
-1385 IVTSSNNNVIS
+1385 IVTSSKNNVIS

-1897 DITIGENSGNFR
+1897 DINIGENSGNFR

-2268 SRVGGEE
+2268 SRVGGEK

-2353 INNTGLIS
+2353 INNAGLIS

-2396 GEINNSYSNIT
+2396 GEIDNSYSNIT

-2607 INDIDLSELVTD
+2607 INDMDLSELVTD

-2633 TGKYMNQGDGG
+2633 TGKYMDQGDGG

-2869 SYVESTQ
+2869 SYLESTQ

-2908 KIWQIGDSD
+2908 QSWQIGDSD

-2943 NTTLFQTTGYTPIAI
+2943 NTTLFETTGYTPIAI

-2978 VINTHTNGT
+2978 VINTRTNGD
-2987 NDIYAGGIIGLTESP
+2987 NGVYAGGIIGLTESP

-3045 NYWGNWLIN
+3045 NYWGNWLID

-3061 YAIAYTEGDVTIT
+3061 YAIAYTKGDVTIT

-3103 GRFIN
+3103 DRFIN

-3132 ELFDVYFTGNDW
+3132 ESFDVYFTGNDW

-3190 IAPDAPDPDDEE
+3190 IAPNAPDPDDEE

-3215 ITKHIT
+3215 ITKKIT

-3299 FTNINAEINS
+3299 FTNINAKIDS

-3361 GVYRVTIKGSSI
+3361 GVYRVTINGSSI

-3407 SSKEDSEGI
+3407 SSTESGEGI
-3416 SGSSI
+3416 SGSSTENQEGISDSSI
-3421 NFTSETTE
+3421 NFISDTTE

-3448 VILSNG
+3448 VISSNG
-3454 LYVNLTAQNVN
+3454 LDIDLTAQNVN

-3498 SNIGGIVGYALNCNF
+3498 SNMGGIVGYALNCNF
-3513 DTSTDIDVNKLINEE
+3513 DTSTDIDISNNGA
-3528 DEENF
+3528 
-3533 GINVTNIST
+3533 GINITNIATAATT
-3542 DTNTTSNNIG
+3542 DSNNIG

-3577 AVQSTVDI
+3577 AVQSNVDI
-3585 TVSGNTA
+3585 TVSGSTA

-3606 ATLTGAESYGDISLR
+3606 ATLTGAESYGDISLK

-3635 IVGTIN
+3635 IVGTVN
-3641 NRGKITY
+3641 NSGTIKY

-3754 NGFERDIVVYTEGE
+3754 NRFERDIVVYTEGE

-3789 FNFESNTNFTN
+3789 FNFKINIDINST

-3809 CTDANYGTNVAFN
+3809 CTDVNYGTNVAFN

-3835 DGIRTI
+3835 DGIRKI

-3904 DGYEIVFNEGS
+3904 DGYEIVFSEGS

-3962 VKGGSNKIE
+3962 VKGGSNTIE

-4028 PAFTGIPDDN
+4028 PVFTGIPDDN

-4078 VGEKG
+4078 VKEGG

-4100 TNMRVVYEEDI
+4100 TIMRVVYEDTKTTASMRT
-4111 VYSNMEDKYH
+4111 VYH
-4121 IQAFGSSDNDIYK
+4121 IQAFGDHTDDGSYK

-4153 TSAETDKLSLNYSQT
+4153 TSAETDNLSLNYSKKTNEEKQFFA
-4168 TTDGQTEQ
+4168 
-4176 LEPSISIGT
+4176 IGT

-4231 RQLDYVKNGGKNA
+4231 RQLDYVKNGGENA

-4262 DGWQE
+4262 DGWKV
-4267 WQSLSIANISLD
+4267 WQSLSIDHISLD
-4279 GYDTKSGE
+4279 GYDTKSDY
-4287 GAHTISNLNTRG
+4287 GAHTIYNMTIQNGGIFDTVTNSDINNLQINNVIGRAGYDISYIGQLANIATNSKISDITILAINPEIMLRMNT
-4299 GGLFDNVSNSTLS
+4299 SSS
-4312 NIIIDNFKFT
+4312 NI
-4322 INVSDTIVGLLANNV
+4322 
-4337 SSKST
+4337 
-4342 VYGITITD
+4342 
-4350 IDPLLYDGFDGNSDR
+4350 
-4365 TYYYGNVVGQLGE
+4365 YYYGNVVGQLSGDSVLSGCE
-4378 GSIISDCMI
+4378 II
-4387 SGTSS
+4387 TSS
-4392 SDSSVTLQIGFPAQ
+4392 NDSNSVTLQVGGFPAQ
-4406 AFVYGGIVGLVV
+4406 AFVYGGIVGLVT
-4418 DGATISDC
+4418 DGAKVSNCTIAKDFYVDFSSVPST
-4426 NIDQNFVIE
+4426 NTTLVI
-4435 FIQEL
+4435 
-4440 TNLSQNTAFVVGGV
+4440 GGV
-4454 VGLLQEGT
+4454 VGLLQNGT

-4470 TMYVLSHYMYSENA
+4470 TMYILSHYMYSENA
-4484 HNTEPSSNT
+4484 HNTEPSSNI
-4493 INLYTGGIVGASGEV
+4493 INLYAGGIVGASGEV
-4508 ATQDSTIMISNS
+4508 TTTPDSKVIISNS
-4520 DSGTIQNSGL
+4520 DSGTISNSGL
-4530 YSNAKI
+4530 YSNAQI

-4543 ITKSYVGG
+4543 ITTSYVGG
-4551 ISGYGGNIE
+4551 ISGYGGNIK
-4560 NCYNSATFVV
+4560 NCYNSAAFVV
-4570 GSAKYTF
+4570 GSAKYDIESKDISNQPF
-4577 NTEPA
+4577 IYES
-4582 NATHVDFTRQDKV
+4582 NATINH
-4595 TTTNTPNIYTNYG
+4595 PNIFTNYG
-4608 SSGYEQYDKLVYMRI
+4608 DSGNERYSKLTYMKI
-4623 SQDAYVA
+4623 SQDAHVA
-4630 GIANSYDS
+4630 GIANSYDR

-4658 YAHYDVD
+4658 FDYFDIDSFVLDA
-4665 TSVFGWI
+4665 
-4672 PWSTTGFANM
+4672 
-4682 AYIGAG
+4682 
-4688 MIGAGLASLPWGWLL
+4688 LPWE
-4703 VIPGTAMVVGGLF
+4703 MVGGLVLIATGIVLF
-4716 GLYNELTRP
+4716 ATPLSNWWGVAAIAAGITALYFVLTQNI
-4725 VTVNVYHFND
+4725 TIDVYPFND
-4735 DILDGMK
+4735 DIT
-4742 FDESTV
+4742 FSDELYLESNSMYY
-4748 PSIYDE
+4748 PSIYRNQPSSVLSGAFTGITADAIMGE
-4754 SGSSWESFVTGIANI
+4754 LNSGSLA
-4769 FPGGFGAGV
+4769 
-4778 SNLFY
+4778 
-4783 LGTAPT
+4783 LGS
-4789 LNFTTFNPDYRYP
+4789 LEQKYRP
-4802 ITSAFKQI
+4802 HPNTSAFKHL
-4810 GDLNQFGLGLTEDN
+4810 GDNYGEFDLEIYTEN
-4824 YVYNQADN
+4824 SVKYVYNKNTNASGQ
-4832 GAGDRNL
+4832 RNL
-4839 YVYNV
+4839 YVYDV
-4844 HSHSIGSP
+4844 YSHSIGSP

-4859 SNVAW
+4859 LNVAW
-4864 REGVYEAKNIAGTTL
+4864 REGVYEAIDINEVTL

-4892 GYLWDTSE
+4892 DYLWDTSST
-4900 KVISSLDEVDG
+4900 VIDGLKAVGGVDNTFGDDVGDWKDEE
-4911 KSNSWSPSMNWDGW
+4911 NENGW
-4925 EDVDGDYVPSDSPE
+4925 VQNGDDWVLADSPE

-4955 SEEDATA
+4955 SEEDATVQ
-4962 KIRVNSLEDY
+4962 IRVNSLEDY
-4972 RGAVNIVNGILGDDT
+4972 RGAVNIVNGILGDDVDDDT
-4987 DDYTIEG
+4987 DDYTIDG
-4994 IESTDAKFTGLKTA
+4994 IDPTDDKFEALQNA
-5008 IKGGNVTISLGGE
+5008 IRGGNVTISLGGE
-5021 FINNNGISFNNA
+5021 FINNKGISFNNA
-5033 SVQGFGVDEDHPFSG
+5033 LVQGFGVDKDHPFSG
-5048 TITSSSNYNPATI
+5048 TIISSSNYNPATI
-5061 NGFFASN
+5061 TDFFASD

-5096 LSEGETNKNVGGLIG
+5096 LSEGETKNVGGLIG
-5111 TVVSDGNVT
+5111 TVVSGGNVT
-5120 INNSSITM
+5120 INGSNLTM
-5128 TISDQSADERNST
+5128 IVSDQSADERNST
-5141 QVLNLGGLIGSVENN
+5141 QALNLGGLIGSVENN
-5156 SIINI
+5156 STINI
-5161 SRTDVTLSTALT
+5161 SKTDVTLSTALT
-5173 GTNASNQGTV
+5173 GTNISNQGTV
-5183 GGLVGSMTNS
+5183 GGLIGRITNS
-5193 TVNITRQVNIALVNS
+5193 TVNITGQVNIDLVKD
-5208 NGDGIL
+5208 GDGVL

-5224 AIGRME
+5224 AIGRMD
-5230 NSSIS
+5230 NSSI
-5235 TQDGASSADLTIAG
+5235 TQDGASSAGLTIAG
-5249 FVDVENTTGS
+5249 FIDVENTTGS

-5293 VTNTATYAA
+5293 VTNTTTYAA
-5302 GVIGYMV
+5302 GVIGYMMD
-5309 NNATTLPISIDTE
+5309 NATTLPISTDTE
-5322 LNVGSQGSK
+5322 LNVGSQDQK

-5343 SEYAYAD
+5343 SVKAYAD

-5382 PVDNDTIKPTIDPIS
+5382 PVDNDTIKPSINPIS
-5397 SKQVSGTIGESVFS
+5397 SKQVSGTIGESVFN
-5411 GGGQSTSSVSYF
+5411 GGGQSTSTVSYF
-5423 KVDSYEYATQVD
+5423 KVDAYEYPTQVD
-5435 TYIENAFI
+5435 NNMENAFI
-5443 NGDNATIYNYQK
+5443 NGESETIYNYQK
-5455 NIYIILTY
+5455 NIYVILTY
-5463 GSIAKDAYKGQ
+5463 GRVSKDAYGDGLNKQ
-5474 DVHNIQESIY
+5474 DVHIIRESVY

-5489 GYRMDI
+5489 GYRMDT
-5495 NEISD
+5495 NQTSD
-5500 VVTSQTLE
+5500 IVTSQSFE
-5508 FVTAYTFA
+5508 FVTAYTFG
-5516 TTSDIYYNHIK
+5516 TTSDIYQNHIK
-5527 NGTPIPMSDRGNN
+5527 NGTPIPMSDRDDN
-5540 FVPVGITILVVSD
+5540 FVPTDIDILTVTSD
-5553 NSISESKGSVQSSNG
+5553 EILSTGNVEQSTG
-5568 YGEPVING
+5568 YGEPIADG
-5576 NETNVQINE
+5576 GQTNVNIDI
-5585 TIESSTTIASGES
+5585 TIESSKTETS
-5598 ISPDDIPEDFDP
+5598 ISEDNDNSDIGSDSNFGDIDGVEESESVTATTDYTKITFYSEATTQFDS
-5610 NDPGSLGGI
+5610 GSLVLH
-5619 FGGDNKPTT
+5619 FGQ
-5628 SVTESITYNNI
+5628 
-5639 TLYSDGKLALNFTG
+5639 LNDKGEWET
-5653 DPSKNQID
+5653 NTRN
-5661 IYTPKGGIIY
+5661 IYTPKPGIIY
-5671 DYGQDSIGANL
+5671 DDGQDSIGANL

-5711 LPNGRHE
+5711 LSNGRYE
-5718 IDNGTYSQDT
+5718 IDNGTYSQDP

-5832 LPLNKIQEVTSFKQI
+5832 LPLNKIQEVTSFEQI

-5873 INGEITTTKTTYT
+5873 INGETTTTRTTYT
-5886 IKLDNININSLDNI
+5886 VKLDNININSLDNI

-5910 ETSDTTTSG
+5910 ETSDTTTTG
-5919 AGSAYIRKENGT
+5919 ADSAYIKKENGT
-5931 TVTYTIENRNVYMYD
+5931 TVTYTIENRRVYYNKGVD
-5946 DLENPLSAVVLTS
+5946 ENGETVLQEEPNALVLTS

-5965 SQESTTTIY
+5965 SQEFTRTIY
-5974 VFTYDTN
+5974 VFTYDTI
-5981 NNNTLTGF
+5981 LTGF
-5989 TVYESGF
+5989 TVYESTQF
-5996 ELRTEQNVTY
+5996 KLVSQNNSQY
-6006 YVILQDASGTEY
+6006 CEINEGASGTEY

-6032 TDDENDYG
+6032 TDDESDYG

-6053 FTNGNTSGYMQLAGT
+6053 FTNGNTVGYMQLAGT
-6068 GYEITYNTTDNTLT
+6068 GYEIKYNTTDNTLT
-6082 VTLNNETYTFSFQNG
+6082 ATLGNKTYTFSFQNG

-6127 ASITIEYNGNE
+6127 ASITIEYNGDE

-6148 YFVASTDVNGP
+6148 YFVASTDVNVP

-6274 GVIALQIDSLYY
+6274 EVIALQIDNLYY

-6299 VIEGTANSAYSDETL
+6299 VIEGTANSAYSDKTL
-6314 SYSQYYYNPTFVN
+6314 TYSQYYYNPTFVN
-6327 DEQLSYTKIE
+6327 DEQLSYTKVE
-6337 WDELK
+6337 WEYNGGTI
-6342 SEDDDK
+6342 S
-6348 DFVELDIGVDSVSL
+6348 VELDIGVDSVSL

-6381 YTRSGYEITGIPDSN
+6381 YTRSGYKITTGTTGTVGTEII
-6396 GESTTPIV
+6396 
-6404 GQEINLSGYSSM
+6404 LSGYSSM
-6416 GVNVPTGVYVL
+6416 GVEVPKGVYIL
-6427 ANNAQFTT
+6427 ENNASFTT

-6441 TVKEYVYVRHNV
+6441 TVVEYVYIRRNV
-6453 TGNWWSALST
+6453 TGNNWWSDLST

-6481 VTDTISRSRGNVT
+6481 VKDTISRKNVT
-6494 QSGDTVTFSETINT
+6494 QSGNTVTVSETINT

-6516 VTYNWSFDASE
+6516 VTYNWSFDANE
-6527 NLVQYYSADSLVESP
+6527 NLVQYYSADSTVSP
-6542 DTKYNRYDELG
+6542 GIYNRYSDLG
-6553 YSSWNTTNN
+6553 YSSWDTTNN
-6562 KNFNDHFANTVI
+6562 TDFNNHFANTVI
-6574 VISRGGAKTKLDV
+6574 VISRGGAITKLDV
-6587 VFGVLEYEIQ
+6587 VFGELAYEIQ